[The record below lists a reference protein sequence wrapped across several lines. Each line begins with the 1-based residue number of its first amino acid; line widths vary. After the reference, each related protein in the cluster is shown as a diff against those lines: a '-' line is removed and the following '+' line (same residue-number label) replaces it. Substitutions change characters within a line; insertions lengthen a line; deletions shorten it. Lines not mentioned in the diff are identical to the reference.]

1 MIGQVS
7 SGAALPETTGR
18 SENNINR
25 AAPNGIGRSRQPIAA
40 LPTPPATHINRMMTP
55 RLTPATGR
63 RRSYTPDPAAP
74 PDRMC
79 DIPGCTEAGAFRAPK
94 SRSHLNDYHWF
105 CLEHVRA
112 YNAGWDF
119 YKGMSPAE
127 VEAQLR
133 ADTGWQRPTWPLGRL
148 GHTAWDDDSLRDP
161 LRILASA
168 TSGAKRRGEPDKAPS
183 ELREPLATLGL
194 SWPTTLDAVKSRYK
208 ELAKRHHPDANGG
221 SRDAEER
228 LKVINLAY
236 AAVRSRLGTGARVAA
251 GG

>member
-1 MIGQVS
+1 M
-7 SGAALPETTGR
+7 
-18 SENNINR
+18 
-25 AAPNGIGRSRQPIAA
+25 
-40 LPTPPATHINRMMTP
+40 
-55 RLTPATGR
+55 
-63 RRSYTPDPAAP
+63 
-74 PDRMC
+74 
-79 DIPGCTEAGAFRAPK
+79 PGCPEAGEFRAPK
-94 SRSHLNDYHWF
+94 SRSQLNDYHWF

-133 ADTGWQRPTWPLGRL
+133 ADTGWQRPTWPLGSL
-148 GHTAWDDDSLRDP
+148 GQVAWDEELVRDP
-161 LRILASA
+161 LHILASA
-168 TSGAKRRGEPDKAPS
+168 RTKTQRRADAEKAPA

-194 SWPTTLDAVKSRYK
+194 SWPVTLDAVKTRYK

-221 SRDAEER
+221 SRDSEER

-236 AAVRSRLGTGARVAA
+236 AAVRSRLGTDARISA

>member
-1 MIGQVS
+1 M
-7 SGAALPETTGR
+7 
-18 SENNINR
+18 
-25 AAPNGIGRSRQPIAA
+25 
-40 LPTPPATHINRMMTP
+40 
-55 RLTPATGR
+55 
-63 RRSYTPDPAAP
+63 
-74 PDRMC
+74 
-79 DIPGCTEAGAFRAPK
+79 PGCAEAGGFRAPK
-94 SRSHLNDYHWF
+94 SRSQLNDYHWF

-133 ADTGWQRPTWPLGRL
+133 SDTGWQRPTWPLGSL
-148 GHTAWDDDSLRDP
+148 GHAAWDEDVLKDP
-161 LRILASA
+161 LHILQ
-168 TSGAKRRGEPDKAPS
+168 GVRGTQQHRSDPGKAPA

-194 SWPTTLDAVKSRYK
+194 SWPVTLDAVKSRYK

-236 AAVRSRLGTGARVAA
+236 AAVRTRLGTEARVAA

>member
-1 MIGQVS
+1 
-7 SGAALPETTGR
+7 
-18 SENNINR
+18 
-25 AAPNGIGRSRQPIAA
+25 
-40 LPTPPATHINRMMTP
+40 
-55 RLTPATGR
+55 
-63 RRSYTPDPAAP
+63 
-74 PDRMC
+74 
-79 DIPGCTEAGAFRAPK
+79 
-94 SRSHLNDYHWF
+94 LNDYHWF
-105 CLEHVRA
+105 CLDHVRA

-148 GHTAWDDDSLRDP
+148 GHNAWDDDALRDP
-161 LRILASA
+161 LHILASA
-168 TSGAKRRGEPDKAPS
+168 GANARRNTDPERAPAD
-183 ELREPLATLGL
+183 LREPLATLGL

-236 AAVRSRLGTGARVAA
+236 AAVRGRVGTETRVSA

>member
-1 MIGQVS
+1 MASAGL
-7 SGAALPETTGR
+7 A
-18 SENNINR
+18 NR
-25 AAPNGIGRSRQPIAA
+25 NAA
-40 LPTPPATHINRMMTP
+40 LPTPPATHINRMMIP
-55 RLTPATGR
+55 RPNPAIGR
-63 RRSYTPDPAAP
+63 RRSYAPDPAAP

-79 DIPGCTEAGAFRAPK
+79 DIPGCTEAGGFRAPK
-94 SRSHLNDYHWF
+94 SRSQLNDYHWF
-105 CLEHVRA
+105 CLDHVRA

-148 GHTAWDDDSLRDP
+148 GHTAWDDDALRDP
-161 LRILASA
+161 LQILASA
-168 TSGAKRRGEPDKAPS
+168 GANARRRTEAEKAPA

-236 AAVRSRLGTGARVAA
+236 AAVRSRVGTETRVPA